1 MQKTTT
7 YNQRRPQ
14 ISNGLIHVLQQ
25 QIRRWPLATCGAAIV
40 AAYLLGRRQSRPVA
54 AGKASSLPASQDTMR
69 GSPEHHGLVRSE
81 APNASFASGAGSG
94 ALGFDSPA
102 ITSNYLSNTDV
113 GGPDQGR
120 PYFPPGGAPDRD
132 RSGPEQ
138 GGDS

>member
-14 ISNGLIHVLQQ
+14 TSTGLIHVLQQ

-40 AAYLLGRRQSRPVA
+40 AAYLLGRRQARPAA

-69 GSPEHHGLVRSE
+69 HAPEHHGLVRSE

-102 ITSNYLSNTDV
+102 ITSSYLSNTDV
-113 GGPDQGR
+113 GGPDQGE

-138 GGDS
+138 GEDS